1 MIIPEEILAQI
12 REIKD
17 IFKNLNQSLL
27 LDTFIYDE
35 NEYNIVKKNKF
46 DFTKLENI
54 DFERLIMIIIQ
65 NKIDPAIL
73 NSLIKTLE
81 EYKINYKSN
90 YNKIK
95 NFDREMGK
103 WSTFLTVCKYSF
115 FN

>member
-54 DFERLIMIIIQ
+54 DYDYHS
-65 NKIDPAIL
+65 K
-73 NSLIKTLE
+73 
-81 EYKINYKSN
+81 
-90 YNKIK
+90 
-95 NFDREMGK
+95 
-103 WSTFLTVCKYSF
+103 
-115 FN
+115 

>member
-17 IFKNLNQSLL
+17 IFKSLKQSLL

-54 DFERLIMIIIQ
+54 DFERLIMNIIQ
-65 NKIDPAIL
+65 NKINPEIGRAH
-73 NSLIKTLE
+73 
-81 EYKINYKSN
+81 
-90 YNKIK
+90 
-95 NFDREMGK
+95 
-103 WSTFLTVCKYSF
+103 V
-115 FN
+115 

>member
-54 DFERLIMIIIQ
+54 DFEILIDFM
-65 NKIDPAIL
+65 
-73 NSLIKTLE
+73 
-81 EYKINYKSN
+81 
-90 YNKIK
+90 
-95 NFDREMGK
+95 
-103 WSTFLTVCKYSF
+103 
-115 FN
+115 

>member
-46 DFTKLENI
+46 DFTKL
-54 DFERLIMIIIQ
+54 
-65 NKIDPAIL
+65 
-73 NSLIKTLE
+73 
-81 EYKINYKSN
+81 
-90 YNKIK
+90 
-95 NFDREMGK
+95 
-103 WSTFLTVCKYSF
+103 
-115 FN
+115 

>member
-65 NKIDPAIL
+65 NKIDPATIL
-73 NSLIKTLE
+73 S
-81 EYKINYKSN
+81 
-90 YNKIK
+90 
-95 NFDREMGK
+95 
-103 WSTFLTVCKYSF
+103 
-115 FN
+115 